1 MPGEEKQASGRCVQ
15 CLQGFYK
22 DNDLGLFSMC
32 MACPENY
39 TTLTVGASKAAQCSI
54 SELSFSMAHITKTCP
69 CNIQLL
75 KLKISLEKF
84 W

>member
-1 MPGEEKQASGRCVQ
+1 MSDQVGNQNVVFLTMRLMYISDYCDPGEEKQASGRCVQ

-39 TTLTVGASKAAQCSI
+39 TTLSVGASKAIQCSI
-54 SELSFSMAHITKTCP
+54 SE
-69 CNIQLL
+69 
-75 KLKISLEKF
+75 
-84 W
+84 